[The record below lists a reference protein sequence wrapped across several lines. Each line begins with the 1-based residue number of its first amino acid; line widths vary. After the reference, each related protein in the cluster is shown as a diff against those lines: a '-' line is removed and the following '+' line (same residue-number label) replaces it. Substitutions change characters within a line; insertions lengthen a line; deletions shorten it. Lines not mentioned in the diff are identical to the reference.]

1 MKRAKK
7 RMKNDED
14 KKNAE
19 DLEKIIYLKNEN
31 EDIL

>member
-14 KKNAE
+14 KKNAV
-19 DLEKIIYLKNEN
+19 DLEKIIDRKNEN